1 MSTPLSNIV
10 DQIRVSTDYQANK
23 RILKERIKTEL
34 LFTYNGGLFLL
45 DPALLAFVSTWPTDT
60 LYLEDTYENPIEIDK
75 QVFLV
80 QAQQHYYRVMNDWHQ
95 QHAELKRTRKV

>member
-23 RILKERIKTEL
+23 RILKERIQTEL
-34 LFTYNGGLFLL
+34 HLTYNNGLFLL
-45 DPALLAFVSTWPTDT
+45 TPSLLAFVSTWPLET
-60 LYLEDTYENPIEIDK
+60 LYLEDVYENPVEIDK

-80 QAQQHYYRVMNDWHQ
+80 QAQQHYHRVMNDWHQ
-95 QHAELKRTRKV
+95 QHAELRQVRKV

>member
-23 RILKERIKTEL
+23 RILKERIQTEL
-34 LFTYNGGLFLL
+34 HLTYNNGLFLL
-45 DPALLAFVSTWPTDT
+45 TPDLLAFVSTWPLET
-60 LYLEDTYENPIEIDK
+60 LYLEDVYENPIEIDK

-80 QAQQHYYRVMNDWHQ
+80 QAQQHYHRVMNDWHQ
-95 QHAELKRTRKV
+95 QHAELRQVRKV